1 MLEAL
6 RLFVI
11 YVVIVRRVQQ
21 GLIYIYIP
29 DATKV
34 AERVYMYEEK

>member
-6 RLFVI
+6 RLFVT

-21 GLIYIYIP
+21 SLIYIYLMLQ
-29 DATKV
+29 K
-34 AERVYMYEEK
+34 

>member
-6 RLFVI
+6 RLFMA

-21 GLIYIYIP
+21 GLIYIP

>member
-6 RLFVI
+6 RLFVT

-21 GLIYIYIP
+21 GLIYIYLMLQ
-29 DATKV
+29 K
-34 AERVYMYEEK
+34 